1 MIVLKRE
8 HSRKNSLLMI
18 AAALLISIICTVFLF
33 PVPVSAQ
40 QDQTDVIPVGTGND
54 LTWQNTATGYGIYM
68 EDNASLLSEEERAR
82 LISESM
88 MPVTE
93 YGNAGFISTTTNNTD
108 TERYAKE
115 RYAQLFGSDSGTLL
129 VVDMNRRVIALHSDG
144 EIYRTITRNAADTI
158 MDNVYKKA
166 SEGDY
171 FGMASAAYSQIL
183 RKLAGGKISQPMKY
197 ITNAFIAVIA
207 ALLINYLLVR
217 KRSHAFAPSRK
228 EILDALE
235 RREEVSNKQS
245 ELRSTFKKYSPIVS
259 SSGGGG
265 GRSGGGGGGGG
276 GGSHRF

>member
-93 YGNAGFISTTTNNTD
+93 YGNAGFISTTTNDTD

-183 RKLAGGKISQPMKY
+183 RKLAGLSR
-197 ITNAFIAVIA
+197 VSVDE
-207 ALLINYLLVR
+207 LLQMR
-217 KRSHAFAPSRK
+217 EERK
-228 EILDALE
+228 ETETAERGAPQFEPRRDDGADVEPCALPF
-235 RREEVSNKQS
+235 V
-245 ELRSTFKKYSPIVS
+245 PP
-259 SSGGGG
+259 
-265 GRSGGGGGGGG
+265 
-276 GGSHRF
+276 